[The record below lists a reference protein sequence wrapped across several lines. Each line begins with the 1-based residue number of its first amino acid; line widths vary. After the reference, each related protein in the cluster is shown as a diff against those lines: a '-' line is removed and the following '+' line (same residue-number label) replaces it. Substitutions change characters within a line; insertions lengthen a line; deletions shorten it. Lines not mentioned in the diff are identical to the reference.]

1 MHNKQCRLLL
11 LTAFFPA
18 MVVGAGGQ
26 KLAVRGFEPVH
37 SQRERELERR
47 LIAVP
52 NSSRSEAEHKV
63 LTAEPHMAG
72 SLADRRTAE
81 YMLQQFRSYGL
92 EAAIEQFDVL
102 LSEPREVKLDLLA
115 PVKFAGPTPEF
126 VRGDPASKD
135 SRIATGF
142 NAYSASGDVSGEVI
156 FANRGLPSD
165 YEHLRAMS
173 ISVAGKIVMVRRGN
187 SEAFRGVKAKVAEQN
202 RAAGLIIYSDPDDNG
217 YHAGDTYPKGPWQPP
232 LGVQRGTLL
241 YEFLY
246 PGDPTTPDGPSIP
259 GTPRIETARS
269 NLLPRI
275 PVLPLSYAD
284 AKHILENLGG
294 QVAPRPWQG
303 GLPITYHL
311 GPGPSKVRLRI
322 HMDNR
327 IKPIWVVVARIS
339 GAVSPNEIIVLGNH
353 RDAWTYGGID
363 PGSGTVAMLEM
374 ARSLGELMHGGWR
387 PRRSIWICS
396 WDAEEQGMIG
406 STEWA
411 EKHAAEL
418 GDHAVAYLNLDVAVA
433 GADYK
438 FYAAA
443 VPSLKEFMRE
453 VAAEVSDPRGGSILA
468 RAQDEQR
475 KQLRLTVAS
484 GSPLADSLSEVAID
498 EQKIDIENLGSGTD
512 YVAFLDHL
520 GVSSTDFGFGDEY
533 GAYHSIFDNHR
544 YVKEFGDP
552 GFKYQVAAAQYY
564 GVLSLRLADADL
576 LPFDY
581 EMYARE
587 IEGYLDHMRHEL
599 LLLGRADQL
608 DCGPAEAAARRMAE
622 IGRDIREKYEGAIS
636 KGTEPPDLERVNRTL
651 AKAERAFLLP
661 QGLSGRPWYK
671 HAVFAPGIYSADAA
685 MPLPGVQEGINE
697 NNFEEAARQMKA
709 LTAAIDRVAQ
719 QLSFLR

>member
-1 MHNKQCRLLL
+1 MQDKQRRLLL
-11 LTAFFPA
+11 LTALFPA
-18 MVVGAGGQ
+18 MVVGASGQ
-26 KLAVRGFEPVH
+26 QAAVRGFEPVH
-37 SQRERELERR
+37 SQRERELEHR

-52 NSSRSEAEHKV
+52 NPSRSEAEHKV

-92 EAAIEQFDVL
+92 DAAIEQFDVL
-102 LSEPREVKLDLLA
+102 LSEPREVKFDLLA

-126 VRGDPASKD
+126 VQGGPASND

-142 NAYSASGDVSGEVI
+142 NAYSASADVSGEVI

-165 YEHLRAMS
+165 YEHLRALS
-173 ISVAGKIVMVRRGN
+173 ISVAGKIVIVRRGD
-187 SEAFRGVKAKVAEQN
+187 SEGFRGVKARVAEQN
-202 RAAGLIIYSDPDDNG
+202 RAAALIIYSDPDDNG
-217 YHAGDTYPKGPWQPP
+217 YHAGDAYPKGPWQPP
-232 LGVQRGTLL
+232 LGVERGTLL

-259 GTPRIETARS
+259 GTPRIEPARS

-294 QVAPRPWQG
+294 QAAPRSWQG
-303 GLPITYHL
+303 GLPITYHV
-311 GPGPSKVRLRI
+311 GPGPAKVRVRVN
-322 HMDNR
+322 MDNT
-327 IKPIWVVVARIS
+327 IKPIWVVVARIP
-339 GAVSPNEIIVLGNH
+339 GAVSPDEIIVLGNH
-353 RDAWTYGGID
+353 RDAWIYGGID

-374 ARSLGELMHGGWR
+374 ARGLGELMHAGWR
-387 PRRSIWICS
+387 PRRSIWLCS

-411 EKHAAEL
+411 EKHAEEL
-418 GDHAVAYLNLDVAVA
+418 GEKAIAYLNVDVAVA
-433 GADYK
+433 GTGYK

-453 VAAEVSDPRGGSILA
+453 VAAEVSDPRGGSVLE
-468 RAQDEQR
+468 RANEEQR
-475 KQLRLTVAS
+475 EQLRLIVAS
-484 GSPLADSLSEVAID
+484 GSPLVDSLPQVAI
-498 EQKIDIENLGSGTD
+498 EHQKIDIENIGSGTD

-544 YVKEFGDP
+544 YVKKFGDP
-552 GFKYQVAAAQYY
+552 GFRYHVAAAQYY

-581 EMYARE
+581 EVYARE

-599 LLLGRADQL
+599 VLLGRADQL
-608 DCGPAEAAARRMAE
+608 DFGPAEAAARRMAE

-636 KGTEPPDLERVNRTL
+636 KGAEPPDLERVNRTL

-661 QGLSGRPWYK
+661 QGLPGRPWYK
-671 HAVFAPGIYSADAA
+671 HAVFAPGIYSADAP
-685 MPLPGVQEGINE
+685 MPLPGVQEGING
-697 NNFEEAARQMKA
+697 NNFEEAARQLKA

-719 QLSFLR
+719 QLSSLH